1 MAHTV
6 CMQGKGGMEIMDA
19 VKKSIEDAEEYLNEV
34 KEEAAVAA
42 DKFNSVKGDLH
53 TFEQENAEE
62 LIDGFMAFHT
72 NVNNEDMGIC
82 EAVQSGMSSAPANG
96 GRFSF
101 RFEETIHRF
110 QVTKDSEATPSPQ
123 RRLHIHTRRNRP
135 STH

>member
-1 MAHTV
+1 MRVPWFSA
-6 CMQGKGGMEIMDA
+6 DA
-19 VKKSIEDAEEYLNEV
+19 TRPYFHHRHPRAYLRQTTDNPPAEPFFSIRR
-34 KEEAAVAA
+34 
-42 DKFNSVKGDLH
+42 FH
-53 TFEQENAEE
+53 EQENAEE

-123 RRLHIHTRRNRP
+123 RRVHIHTDLP
-135 STH
+135 EPPFDSLTDI